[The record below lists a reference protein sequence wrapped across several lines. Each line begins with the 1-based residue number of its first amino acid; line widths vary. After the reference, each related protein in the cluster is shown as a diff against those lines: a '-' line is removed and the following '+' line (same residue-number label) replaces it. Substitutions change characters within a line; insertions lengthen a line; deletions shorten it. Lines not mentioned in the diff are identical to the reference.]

1 MRPEVP
7 HQSLELASCSLKT
20 IFNVGSLMSTILY
33 LFLEFLCSC
42 SQLIQF
48 LLFPV
53 QIFVADG
60 LGAFPPELHGDR
72 LHPIGCLL
80 ENIQTE
86 QRSYC
91 KGGLCDDF
99 LALNGLVLTSSNIVG
114 CLVRIHY
121 EEIPKIPRQEFC
133 DYTIHTGVVW
143 LP

>member
-1 MRPEVP
+1 MRPDVS
-7 HQSLELASCSLKT
+7 HQSLKLASCSLKT
-20 IFNVGSLMSTILY
+20 IFNVGSLMSAILY

-48 LLFPV
+48 LLFPI
-53 QIFVADG
+53 QILVVDG
-60 LGAFPPELHGDR
+60 LGTCPSELHGDR
-72 LHPIGCLL
+72 SYPIGRFF

-99 LALNGLVLTSSNIVG
+99 LALNDLVLTSSNIVG